1 MSRTLSLVTAI
12 ALVFAAL
19 PALAGTPINQ
29 TRPLSATGEVQVEN
43 IKGRIVVR
51 TWARPE
57 VRITGTLGKG
67 AEKLQIQGDSNSL
80 GIAVK
85 YPNTRG
91 GWNFW
96 GRSDDGAEPTV
107 LEVTIP
113 QRASLEIE
121 SVAADVDVQQMAGAR
136 LSVSSVSGDVSVTAS
151 SPGEAQVQTVS
162 GDSILK
168 ITTARA
174 QVESVSGDVRLQ
186 GGLDGEVSMES
197 VSGDLELEAKALSK
211 LTVSSVSGD
220 ATVRTALRPGARV
233 NAETLSGTLALRL
246 PRSTGARVRAET
258 FSGDIQS
265 PSGTVNREE
274 HGPGKSLDTRL
285 GDGRGDIELESFS
298 GDVSIILE

>member
-1 MSRTLSLVTAI
+1 MSRSLAAAI
-12 ALVFAAL
+12 AFALAFAAL

-29 TRPLSATGEVQVEN
+29 TRPLDATGEVHVEN

-57 VRITGTLGKG
+57 VRISGTLGKG
-67 AEKLQIQGDSNSL
+67 AEKLQVEGDERSL

-136 LSVSSVSGDVSVTAS
+136 LSVSSVSGGVSVTAS
-151 SPGEAQVQTVS
+151 SPGEAEVHTVS
-162 GDSILK
+162 GDSVLK
-168 ITTARA
+168 ITTPRV
-174 QVESVSGDVRLQ
+174 QVETVSGDVRLQ

-197 VSGDLELEAKALSK
+197 VSGDLELDAKALSK
-211 LTVSSVSGD
+211 LTVASVSGD
-220 ATVRTALRPGARV
+220 ASVRAALRPGARV
-233 NAETLSGTLALRL
+233 DAETLSGTLALHL
-246 PRSTGARVRAET
+246 PRSTSARVRVET
-258 FSGDIQS
+258 FSGDIES
-265 PSGTVNREE
+265 PSGKIHREE

-285 GDGRGDIELESFS
+285 GDGRGEIELESFS
-298 GDVSIILE
+298 GDVRIILE